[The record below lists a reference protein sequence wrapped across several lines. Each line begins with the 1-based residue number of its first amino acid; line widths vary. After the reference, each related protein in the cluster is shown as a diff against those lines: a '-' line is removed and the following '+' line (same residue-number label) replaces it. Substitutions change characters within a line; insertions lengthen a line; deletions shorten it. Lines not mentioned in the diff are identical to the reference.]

1 MPNHKS
7 AEKRDRQAERRAE
20 VNRRNRSSMRTE
32 LKKLRVAIASGKKD
46 DAVKLLPAIISVIDR
61 SVQKGVLH
69 QNAAARHKS
78 RLTMKVNALGQAA
91 KTA

>member
-7 AEKRDRQAERRAE
+7 AEKSDRQTERKTE
-20 VNRRNRSSMRTE
+20 VNRRNRSLLRTE
-32 LKKLRVAIASGKKD
+32 LKKLRSAIATGKKD
-46 DAVKLLPAIISVIDR
+46 EAAKILPSIISVIDR

-78 RLTMKVNALGQAA
+78 RLTRKV
-91 KTA
+91 TAIGATA